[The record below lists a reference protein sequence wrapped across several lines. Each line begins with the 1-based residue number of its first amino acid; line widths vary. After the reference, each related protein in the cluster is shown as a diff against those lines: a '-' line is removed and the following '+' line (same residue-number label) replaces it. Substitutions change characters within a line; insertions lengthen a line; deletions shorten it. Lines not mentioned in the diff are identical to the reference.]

1 MPAKYL
7 LQAKSRKALPL
18 AAINSF
24 KTTAVM
30 GLRLTMERKT
40 KGTLSKWFGIKFQG
54 PSETSK
60 VRHLVLAYCA
70 GKGCDVG
77 FGGDKIKKI
86 DCDGIDFEQP
96 YTYTGKDKVD
106 IPCDVINNEIPVADS
121 TYDYVY
127 TSHLIEDF
135 ADTSDALK
143 KFIRILKN
151 GGNLVLVFPDQ
162 PKYASYCRELAIP
175 MNPYHVHADMGYDY
189 MLAKLTELDGVSYE
203 MLYSNNC
210 KIDYN
215 VIMVL
220 KINKH
225 K

>member
-1 MPAKYL
+1 MN
-7 LQAKSRKALPL
+7 LQRFIDRK
-18 AAINSF
+18 
-24 KTTAVM
+24 V
-30 GLRLTMERKT
+30 
-40 KGTLSKWFGIKFQG
+40 KGTLSRWFGIRFKG

-60 VRHLVLAYCA
+60 VRHWVLPYCN

-77 FGGDKIKKI
+77 FGGDKIKKT

-106 IPCDVINNEIPVADS
+106 IPCDVIHNEIPVPDN

-135 ADTSDALK
+135 VDTKDALR

-151 GGNLVLVFPDQ
+151 GGNLILVFPDQ
-162 PKYASYCRELAIP
+162 PKYEVYCREMGVP
-175 MNPYHVHADMGYDY
+175 MNPYHVHPNMGMDY
-189 MLAKLTELDGVSYE
+189 MLDRLKELEGIRYE
-203 MLYSNNC
+203 SLYNNNC
-210 KIDYN
+210 EIDYN

-220 KINKH
+220 KIQKLN
-225 K
+225 